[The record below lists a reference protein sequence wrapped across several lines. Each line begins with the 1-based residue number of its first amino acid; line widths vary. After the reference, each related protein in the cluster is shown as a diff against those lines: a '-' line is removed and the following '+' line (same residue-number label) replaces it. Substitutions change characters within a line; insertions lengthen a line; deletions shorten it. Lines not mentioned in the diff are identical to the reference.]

1 MSNRSVRRTLGSMV
15 LAFEAFV
22 VFFGTLA
29 AFGLKVA
36 DGPTVW
42 TVGLTLS
49 AILILTPG
57 YLGKP
62 GSYWFGWA
70 LQLVLLVVSFF
81 VPWMLLVAIIFVGF
95 WGWAMI
101 AGYTIDLAKKNRA
114 DQNTFEI
121 KLDLEEKKQ

>member
-29 AFGLKVA
+29 AFGLDVA

-42 TVGLTLS
+42 TIGLSLS

-70 LQLVLLVVSFF
+70 LQLVILVISFF
-81 VPWMLLVAIIFVGF
+81 IPWMLLVSVIFVGF

-101 AGYTIDLAKKNRA
+101 AGYTIDLANKNRA
-114 DQNTFEI
+114 SQNVFELKI
-121 KLDLEEKKQ
+121 DTEETK

>member
-15 LAFEAFV
+15 LAFESFV
-22 VFFGTLA
+22 VFFGTLV

-42 TVGLTLS
+42 GFGLTFA

-57 YLGKP
+57 YLGKK

-70 LQLVLLVVSFF
+70 LQILLLVVSFL
-81 VPWMLLVAIIFVGF
+81 VPWMLLIAIIFVGF

-114 DQNTFEI
+114 AQNTFEI
-121 KLDLEEKKQ
+121 KVELEENK

>member
-15 LAFEAFV
+15 LAFESFV
-22 VFFGTLA
+22 VFFGTLV

-42 TVGLTLS
+42 GFGLAFS

-57 YLGKP
+57 YLGRK

-70 LQLVLLVVSFF
+70 LQVLLLVVSFF
-81 VPWMLLVAIIFVGF
+81 VPWMLLISIIFVGF

-114 DQNTFEI
+114 AENTFEI
-121 KLDLEEKKQ
+121 KVELEENK

>member
-1 MSNRSVRRTLGSMV
+1 MV
-15 LAFEAFV
+15 LAFESFV
-22 VFFGTLA
+22 VFFGTLV

-42 TVGLTLS
+42 GFGLS
-49 AILILTPG
+49 FAAILILAPG

-70 LQLVLLVVSFF
+70 LQILLLVVSFL
-81 VPWMLLVAIIFVGF
+81 VPWMLLIAIIFVGF

-101 AGYTIDLAKKNRA
+101 AGYTIDLARKNRA
-114 DQNTFEI
+114 AENTFEI
-121 KLDLEEKKQ
+121 KLDLEENK